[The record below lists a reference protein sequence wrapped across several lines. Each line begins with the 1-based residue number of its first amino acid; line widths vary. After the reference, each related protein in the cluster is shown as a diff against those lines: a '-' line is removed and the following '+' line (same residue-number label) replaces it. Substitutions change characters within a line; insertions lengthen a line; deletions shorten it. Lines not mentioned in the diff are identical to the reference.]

1 MLQKSTFIFW
11 LYILFPFSSFLRSLD
26 VRPSFSLAATIGADG
41 DGRVKAAPSSAGIP
55 ASIMRTRG
63 ADSFDPNWAVLVCA
77 EHFADIKCFVG
88 NFILLLQVASSRY
101 WFNYR
106 HLANVLV
113 MYQLLKRMGFS
124 DDRIILMNGFDDVC
138 GLRNPVPGRMFWEPN
153 IDVDLCSGV
162 EVDYSG
168 NEVSAESL
176 LRLLTG
182 RLPQGEMLP
191 SRVLSS
197 TNQSNVLLFLSGHGG
212 DGFFKFRDYEEMS
225 ADELR
230 AAVEEMSSLGR
241 FRRLLIVAD
250 TCQASSMTQTITT
263 ENVISIASS
272 RINENSYSYIS
283 NKKLGVSTIDRFSMA
298 LGSYFDRYVRSRAD
312 LSKRTIKDLVASLDR
327 RFLQSTPYVGY
338 SSIELDLEQGASSSA
353 DDIINRLS
361 LNEFFGPSVTPW
373 NRARVVHSS
382 EDDEMKDFIGT
393 TVPSVAE
400 ETESTHSEHCWFT
413 DCY

>member
-1 MLQKSTFIFW
+1 
-11 LYILFPFSSFLRSLD
+11 
-26 VRPSFSLAATIGADG
+26 
-41 DGRVKAAPSSAGIP
+41 
-55 ASIMRTRG
+55 
-63 ADSFDPNWAVLVCA
+63 
-77 EHFADIKCFVG
+77 
-88 NFILLLQVASSRY
+88 
-101 WFNYR
+101 
-106 HLANVLV
+106 

-168 NEVSAESL
+168 NEVSGDSL

-182 RLPQGEMLP
+182 RQIQSEVLP
-191 SRVLSS
+191 SRMLSS

-230 AAVEEMSSLGR
+230 VAVEEMSSLGR

-250 TCQASSMTQTITT
+250 TCQASSMTQGITT

-272 RINENSYSYIS
+272 RVSENSYSYIS

-298 LGSYFDRYVRSRAD
+298 LGSYFDRHVRSRGD
-312 LSKRTIKDLVASLDR
+312 LSKRTIRDLVASLDH

-338 SSIELDLEQGASSSA
+338 SSIELSPEQGSPSSV
-353 DDIINRLS
+353 DDIVTRLS
-361 LNEFFGPSVTPW
+361 LNDFFGPFVTPW

-382 EDDEMKDFIGT
+382 ADNDLVNSAHPIIKEEMQ
-393 TVPSVAE
+393 
-400 ETESTHSEHCWFT
+400 STHAEDCWFI
-413 DCY
+413 DCN